1 MAYSYKNIT
10 GSTTQELV
18 EYSDLKES
26 PIKVIN
32 ICNTH
37 ASDSVGVDL
46 YLYKR
51 NTNSP
56 IVEQYAAEETA
67 MPDET
72 YYIIKNLTIPYG
84 VTLQLEGGDLPINYK
99 DIVYSLYIK
108 LTASDSSVDII
119 INSRK

>member
-1 MAYSYKNIT
+1 M
-10 GSTTQELV
+10 
-18 EYSDLKES
+18 
-26 PIKVIN
+26 
-32 ICNTH
+32 
-37 ASDSVGVDL
+37 
-46 YLYKR
+46 YLYKI

-56 IVEQYAAEETA
+56 IVDQYAAEETA

-72 YYIIKNLTIPYG
+72 YYIIKNLTIPYS